1 MVKNL
6 NLQETTT
13 WSFKELQSVVEF
25 GGVQDKPACSAGH
38 EYQLKVMNRSEI
50 EIFLKLR
57 FS

>member
-25 GGVQDKPACSAGH
+25 GDVQDKPTCSARH
-38 EYQLKVMNRSEI
+38 EYQLKVMNRNEI
-50 EIFLKLR
+50 EHPDHSL
-57 FS
+57 